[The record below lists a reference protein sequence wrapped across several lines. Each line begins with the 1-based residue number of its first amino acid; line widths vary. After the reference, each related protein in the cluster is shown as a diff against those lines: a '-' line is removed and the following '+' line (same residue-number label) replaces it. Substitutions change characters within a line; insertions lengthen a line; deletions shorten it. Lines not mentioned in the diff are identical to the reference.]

1 MSTRPDPVLTAVG
14 AVSDRVSALAAALK
28 EMVIAECLTTT
39 TLQLNSQ
46 GYADFGWPV
55 TFASVAVTNL
65 SAQPVTLTTAT
76 PAEAAPVTGTGVA
89 VVPAGSGAT
98 YNLAGH
104 SLTVYGTPGDRV
116 TLSVF
121 SRPSAPAWG

>member
-1 MSTRPDPVLTAVG
+1 MSRPDPVLTAVG

-28 EMVIAECLTTT
+28 DMVIAECLVTT
-39 TLQLNSQ
+39 TLQIGPQ
-46 GYADFGWPV
+46 GYGVFDWPV
-55 TFASVAVTNL
+55 TFASIAVTNT
-65 SAQPVTLTTAT
+65 SAQPVTVTTAT
-76 PAEAAPVTGTGVA
+76 PADTAPVTGVGVA
-89 VVPAGSGAT
+89 LVPANKGAT

-104 SLTVYGTPGDRV
+104 CLTVYGNAGDRV